1 MDIDKW
7 FEIIDGKV
15 ENDIELLFEK
25 YITEYCKVNVCE
37 VSDSD
42 RLDMSITFYELL
54 NLKYRIDY

>member
-25 YITEYCKVNVCE
+25 YIIEYCNVNVCE

-42 RLDMSITFYELL
+42 RLDMSVTFYELL

>member
-25 YITEYCKVNVCE
+25 YFTEYCKVNVCE